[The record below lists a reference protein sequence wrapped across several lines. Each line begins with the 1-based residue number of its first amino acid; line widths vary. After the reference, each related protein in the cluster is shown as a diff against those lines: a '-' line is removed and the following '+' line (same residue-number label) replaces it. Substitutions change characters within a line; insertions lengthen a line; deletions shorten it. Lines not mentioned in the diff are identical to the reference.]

1 MDVKETY
8 TIKEVAELLSIS
20 NKTAYKLIKENRF
33 AVVRIGRVIRVS
45 KKSFD
50 NWLNNVAN
58 TNHSD

>member
-50 NWLNNVAN
+50 NWLNNAAN

>member
-1 MDVKETY
+1 MGVKETY

-33 AVVRIGRVIRVS
+33 AFVRIGRVIRVS